1 MPGKNT
7 IKKIRSLHQKK
18 YRQKLSMFIA
28 EGEKTVLELL
38 QSAKFDLETL
48 FISENC
54 KENSKIEKIKQYQH
68 EPVVLKE
75 ISQMSAF
82 KTPANILAIFKIH
95 EKQLDNEKLDDIFIV
110 LEDINDPGNLGTIIR
125 IADWFGIK
133 NVICSK
139 NTVDIYNPKAIQATM
154 GSIAR
159 VNVFYKE
166 LSPFFKGLNKGV
178 PVYGAFTNGDNIY
191 QANLENN
198 GAILIG
204 NESYGI
210 SEELT
215 SFVSKKLSI
224 PSFPAGDNSGAESL
238 NASIATA
245 IVCAEFRRRCT
256 SYQP

>member
-7 IKKIRSLHQKK
+7 IKKVRSLHQKK

-38 QSAKFDLETL
+38 QSGRFGLENL
-48 FISENC
+48 FILENC
-54 KENSKIEKIKQYQH
+54 QENSKIEKIKQHQH
-68 EPVVLKE
+68 EPALLKE

-82 KTPANILAIFKIH
+82 KTPANVLAVFKMH
-95 EKQLDNEKLDDIFIV
+95 EEQLDNEKLDDIFIV
-110 LEDINDPGNLGTIIR
+110 LEDINDPGNHGTIIR
-125 IADWFGIK
+125 IADWFGVK

-139 NTVDIYNPKAIQATM
+139 NTVDLYNPKTIQATM

-166 LSPFFKGLNKGV
+166 LTTFFKELNKDI
-178 PVYGAFTNGDNIY
+178 PVYGTFTNGDNIY
-191 QANLENN
+191 HTELNN
-198 GAILIG
+198 KGAILIG
-204 NESYGI
+204 NESKGI

-224 PSFPAGDNSGAESL
+224 PSYPEGDNSGAESL

-256 SYQP
+256 